1 MTRSLAH
8 LPRALGDSQRIAP
21 SRTQRLGFTPTR
33 KKAGAGDDL
42 DDNDINGL
50 FPWTYPKFLVTNG
63 TDVNGEYEW
72 GETPLHGAASQDMIA
87 AGRVLLEYSAD
98 PNAANDDGDTPLHLA
113 AGEASIR
120 MVELLLDYGADINA
134 RGDQGYS
141 PLQVAVEEMEGLDDV
156 NPSIAVVKLLLD
168 RNPPPDLDIRNENGE
183 TILHAACFV
192 GNLQVVKA
200 LMDHGAD
207 PSATDHD
214 GFTPLHTLM
223 EGLGGSENTEE
234 VLSFMLSKSANLH
247 KKNLSG
253 KTILHIAC
261 RKGETG
267 WAEKILD
274 QGADVNVRDDE
285 GNSPLHLI
293 SDKNPAAM
301 VELLLQ
307 HGADVGARNNATD
320 TPLHSM
326 YRRRE
331 ADAAAKGVE
340 VDAYTSERRTP
351 LHLAAELGSL
361 EMLKLL
367 AVEGKAD
374 VAARDHEGRHAWR
387 VLGSHDNSDNNNNDW
402 YARGEARR
410 CWRRAWIPMSG
421 WTAWGRRCMTR

>member
-1 MTRSLAH
+1 VRNQCS
-8 LPRALGDSQRIAP
+8 
-21 SRTQRLGFTPTR
+21 
-33 KKAGAGDDL
+33 
-42 DDNDINGL
+42 
-50 FPWTYPKFLVTNG
+50 
-63 TDVNGEYEW
+63 
-72 GETPLHGAASQDMIA
+72 
-87 AGRVLLEYSAD
+87 
-98 PNAANDDGDTPLHLA
+98 
-113 AGEASIR
+113 
-120 MVELLLDYGADINA
+120 
-134 RGDQGYS
+134 
-141 PLQVAVEEMEGLDDV
+141 EG
-156 NPSIAVVKLLLD
+156 KQ
-168 RNPPPDLDIRNENGE
+168 DLDIRNENGE

-207 PSATDHD
+207 PNATDHD

-261 RKGETG
+261 EKGETG

-274 QGADVNVRDDE
+274 QGADVNVRDNE

-293 SDKNPAAM
+293 SDQNPQAM

-326 YRRRE
+326 CRHRE
-331 ADAAAKGVE
+331 ADAAAAAAAAAACDAARSLLAAKGVD
-340 VDAYTSERRTP
+340 VDAHTSERRTP

-387 VLGSHDNSDNNNNDW
+387 VLGSHDNSDSNNDW
-402 YARGEARR
+402 YARGEALLEAGMDPNVWVDGVGSAPYDALMRGQDDLVHLLLRKGAVSDSDDLELVCSRGNVEMAKLLLGYGVTVTDKAFERVDEDREDKTAEAKEQLTRLLEKYRR
-410 CWRRAWIPMSG
+410 VE
-421 WTAWGRRCMTR
+421 